1 MHTEPTPTSNP
12 LATPT
17 KEWIPSPRMAWVDNL
32 RTAMILLVVNMHA
45 CVTYSHVGGW
55 FITLPPE
62 PSLEVRIPFLLW
74 QGHMQSFFMGLLFFI
89 AGYFAEKSIVRKGT
103 GLFLRERWMRL
114 GVPTLFFMLVI
125 LPLTVWGIIGYPKV
139 ENVAHL
145 VRLYRGYTLSGA
157 FLSCSGPLW
166 FTFALLL
173 FSLVFAALQRI
184 SGGSAAPRPTPDGG
198 HFLLFCA
205 GLVSATFLARL
216 AFPLETSFLN
226 FQLSYFAQYIVGFWV
241 GVLSARH
248 GWLSSLADSPLARR
262 AGMVGLVGGP
272 ILLLT
277 VVWLGGSP
285 GHKMYPY
292 GGGWHWQAF
301 GLAFWEQMT
310 GPALGLGML
319 HLFSRHLGFQNSVT
333 QWLSKHSFGVFVLH
347 TPILVAL
354 ALWGEPWNL
363 TPFVG
368 SVWLTFGGLVASYAA
383 AALALKLPG
392 LRAIL

>member
-1 MHTEPTPTSNP
+1 M
-12 LATPT
+12 
-17 KEWIPSPRMAWVDNL
+17 
-32 RTAMILLVVNMHA
+32 LVVNMHA

-62 PSLEVRIPFLLW
+62 PSLKVRIPFLLW

-89 AGYFAEKSIVRKGT
+89 AGCFSENSIVRKGT
-103 GLFLRERWMRL
+103 GHFLRERWMRL
-114 GVPTLFFMLVI
+114 GMPTLFFMLVI
-125 LPLTVWGIIGYPKV
+125 WPLTVWGIIGYPKV

-145 VRLYRGYTLSGA
+145 VHLYRNYTLSGA

-166 FTFALLL
+166 FTFALLI
-173 FSLVFAALQRI
+173 FSLVFATLRRV
-184 SGGSAAPRPTPDGG
+184 SGGMDASRPRPGAG

-205 GLVSATFLARL
+205 GLVLATFLTRL

-226 FQLSYFAQYIVGFWV
+226 FQLSYFAQYIIGFWA
-241 GVLSARH
+241 GALSARH
-248 GWLSSLADSPLARR
+248 GWLSSLAGSPLARR

-277 VVWLGGSP
+277 IVWLGGSP

-292 GGGWHWQAF
+292 GGGWRWQAF

-310 GPALGLGML
+310 GPSLGLGML
-319 HLFSRHLGFQNSVT
+319 YLFSRRVAFQNAVT
-333 QWLSKHSFGVFVLH
+333 QWLSKHSFGVYVLH

-354 ALWGEPWNL
+354 ALWGQPWHL
-363 TPFVG
+363 TPFIG
-368 SVWLTFGGLVASYAA
+368 SLWLTFGGLVVAYAA
-383 AALALKLPG
+383 AAVALKLPG
-392 LRAIL
+392 LRSIL